1 MDAIAFP
8 NSIKTTYNLNKE
20 NNMINAGLVKQLRE
34 RTGAGMMDCKKA
46 LLETKGDFE
55 PAIDW
60 LRKKGLSAAA
70 KKSDRVAAEGLT
82 AIHIKDNVGVI
93 IEVNSE
99 TDFVARNDKF
109 QQLVKNI
116 ATLALHQ
123 SNLQA
128 LNLQSLKLA
137 KTSTGRSVDEEILDN
152 IATIG
157 ENLNLR
163 RVDVLQVSEGVVAS
177 YVHNTVVEGL
187 GKISVLVGLQSTSKE
202 KAKLLEL
209 GQKIATHIAANNPY
223 SLDVS
228 SLDQTLVEREKDIFF
243 EQSKASGKP
252 DNIIEKMV
260 EGRIRKFLA
269 EVVLLEQNFLFD
281 NKLTISQVIDNAAK
295 ELGASIKITQFIRYE
310 LGEGIK
316 QEDKNFADEVAA
328 VIQK

>member
-1 MDAIAFP
+1 
-8 NSIKTTYNLNKE
+8 
-20 NNMINAGLVKQLRE
+20 MINAGLVKQLRE
-34 RTGAGMMDCKKA
+34 KTGAGMMDCKKA

-55 PAIDW
+55 AAIDW

-70 KKSDRVAAEGLT
+70 KKADRIAAEGLT
-82 AIHIKDNVGVI
+82 AIHIKDNVGAI

-109 QQLVKNI
+109 QQLVRNI
-116 ATLALHQ
+116 AELALKQ
-123 SNLQA
+123 DNLP
-128 LNLQSLKLA
+128 SLKLA
-137 KTSTGRSVDEEILDN
+137 KTSTGRSVEEEILDN

-163 RVDVLQVSEGVVAS
+163 RMDVLQVSEGIVAS
-177 YVHNTVVEGL
+177 YVHNTVADGL
-187 GKISVLVGLQSTSKE
+187 GKISVIVGLQSATKD

-209 GQKIATHIAANNPY
+209 GQKIATHIAASNPY
-223 SLDVS
+223 SLDTS
-228 SLDQTLVEREKDIFF
+228 TLDQTLIERERNIFF

-281 NKLTISQVIDNAAK
+281 DKLTVFEVMDNTAK
-295 ELGASIKITQFIRYE
+295 ELGTSIKITQFIRYE
-310 LGEGIK
+310 LGAGIK

-328 VIQK
+328 VMQS